1 MDTEEYG
8 PIPKLWEYPISPPTR
23 FKGGRKTIRWPHTD
37 HKETCPKCG
46 GDCRVRCTSCS
57 GSGTV
62 TRSQYDPET
71 GKHTYEG
78 YCTVLKV

>member
-23 FKGGRKTIRWPHTD
+23 FKGGMKTIRWPHTD
-37 HKETCPKCG
+37 HTETCPECRG
-46 GDCRVRCTSCS
+46 HCRVTCTSCS

-78 YCTVLKV
+78 YCIVLKV